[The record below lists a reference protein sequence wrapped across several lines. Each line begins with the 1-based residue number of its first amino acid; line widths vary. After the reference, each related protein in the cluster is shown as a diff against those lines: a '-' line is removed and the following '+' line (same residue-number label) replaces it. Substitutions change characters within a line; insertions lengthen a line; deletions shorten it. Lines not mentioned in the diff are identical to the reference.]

1 MLFNKNFTKAK
12 NLDDFWKYEKSH
24 FRPFFIAFMS
34 ILAILSLFLLAQI
47 LWFAL
52 DKNLLELIANRIKL
66 ANAKTSISE
75 SEVQIQAII
84 LRKGYFVIL
93 SIFFFLNNFFAV
105 IFGISLK
112 KSYKAKSLLN
122 LNKTPLIFTNV
133 VSILATIIFIYYIV
147 SLSKG
152 NAFSEWKISL
162 LPLMYFIFMFIFDVL
177 VVREIKI
184 FIMVN
189 EQISRIQILKENSK
203 LFEELTNT
211 NGQLN
216 FSEFIKKITEEENQ
230 KNESNSNKGEENF
243 QENKDKNLNEEFKNS
258 SEQEENAEIIES
270 NNLEEEKNKVDKL
283 ATKRMQ
289 NYEKLVKLPNEK
301 LYLLAKKMNIF
312 GAEEMDKEELITLI
326 LSIIEKENK

>member
-75 SEVQIQAII
+75 SEVQTQAII

-147 SLSKG
+147 SLSKV

-230 KNESNSNKGEENF
+230 KNESNFNKGEENF

-326 LSIIEKENK
+326 LGIIEKENK